1 MLNDSV
7 KQFFVFYHRN
17 VFNETKTSND
27 FIGQSRSMIWGGHD
41 QKKGKNALL
50 IFALSLSILNRFVLV
65 QLPIGW

>member
-41 QKKGKNALL
+41 QKKGKNAL
-50 IFALSLSILNRFVLV
+50 
-65 QLPIGW
+65 